1 MNAPKPPQ
9 QPRLP
14 GFPYPNTKVHDD
26 DEISILSMLGG
37 REAAKTSLRT
47 KVVANARSQQAVL
60 ERPTTSKGPAQNTEG
75 LICIQCLQ
83 ASHGESEAAP
93 S

>member
-75 LICIQCLQ
+75 LICIQCLR
-83 ASHGESEAAP
+83 ASHGESEAAL